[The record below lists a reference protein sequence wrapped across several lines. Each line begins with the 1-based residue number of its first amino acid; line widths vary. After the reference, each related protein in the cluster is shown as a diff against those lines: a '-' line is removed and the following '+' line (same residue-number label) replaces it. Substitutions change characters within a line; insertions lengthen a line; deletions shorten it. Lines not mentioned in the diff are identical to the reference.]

1 MNKNN
6 INLIK
11 IFFFDNKVSSA
22 ICIKT
27 TVNFC
32 IVQICLIFGVLIIVG
47 RSMGNL
53 GIGRYPAL
61 DFYKLTK
68 NRQHNRVTKV
78 VLKIG

>member
-27 TVNFC
+27 TVIFC
-32 IVQICLIFGVLIIVG
+32 IVQICLIFGVQIIVD
-47 RSMGNL
+47 RS
-53 GIGRYPAL
+53 IGKIETGWYSCV
-61 DFYKLTK
+61 DCYKLTK
-68 NRQHNRVTKV
+68 TDNTILQQR
-78 VLKIG
+78 LC